1 MFRSV
6 LAAAV
11 CAVLLPA
18 STSFAVSFAD
28 GVFDPVDWSVVV
40 TGAGTAN
47 HVQELT
53 GGNPDEYIKIT
64 NRPTASSG
72 STVLGFHLHSGFV
85 YDPSVS
91 GAIGS
96 IEWSLDV
103 MNVAL
108 GHLVGLAISQGGSLS
123 GPGSFVTSPFGI
135 GGWVGTGPTVL
146 TPGDLPAGLDLS
158 ATGDPLT
165 FGIFAANTFDPAA
178 GDTDNIVGYDNLSV
192 TVNPVPEPGSLVV
205 LGLALV
211 SVRRRVR

>member
-11 CAVLLPA
+11 CAVLLSA
-18 STSFAVSFAD
+18 STSFAVSFSD
-28 GVFDPVDWSVVV
+28 GVFDPLDWSVVV

-47 HVQELT
+47 HVQVLT
-53 GGNPDEYIKIT
+53 GGNPDEYIEIT

-108 GHLVGLAISQGGSLS
+108 GHLVGLAISQGGSLF
-123 GPGSFVTSPFGI
+123 GPGSFVTSPFGV
-135 GGWVGTGPTVL
+135 GG
-146 TPGDLPAGLDLS
+146 
-158 ATGDPLT
+158 
-165 FGIFAANTFDPAA
+165 
-178 GDTDNIVGYDNLSV
+178 
-192 TVNPVPEPGSLVV
+192 GSER
-205 LGLALV
+205 APR
-211 SVRRRVR
+211 S